1 MGALNSFVFAV
12 GFSALGKKKNIDGAL
27 FSTVAGS
34 GFLVKS
40 A

>member
-1 MGALNSFVFAV
+1 MPLNSFVFAA
-12 GFSALGKKKNIDGAL
+12 GLSALGKKKIGGAL

-34 GFLVKS
+34 GFLTES